1 MGLCRGLVSFT
12 IALSFYTIV
21 YTEETTLQPEPLQKN
36 HILYL
41 MRSNKITSSVD
52 LYKQYKSTLKGKHDS
67 EILEQMALI
76 LLDQGMATHDEEK
89 EVISLY
95 GASLAGVN
103 SLLDLCEIGMKSK
116 NPTTQLIAIQ
126 MAGQIQDD
134 RVNDI
139 LCKAFSS
146 DFLGIRMEA
155 ASCLAVR
162 KYLHAVG
169 YIESLMYKLPPP
181 FRCFFAEM
189 YAQIGSTEAV
199 NVLKKMI
206 HDTELFTRIAATLA
220 AAHYGR
226 DDLLKDIR
234 NAATHLN
241 PAEQEACASAIGIL
255 GDSHS
260 LEILEKM
267 ATSTDNQVKLSAY
280 LALFSLGKRNYL
292 NHIKDL
298 AKSKDLFAIY
308 SLGHIE
314 GSEDLLYDLI
324 INNPTNAD
332 RQIRF
337 NAALSLLQRKDT
349 RCLSTISELLLSKK
363 HDLGFIPHYSQGKSM
378 MHWKIIPSASVH
390 ATKDKDN
397 GILAVSLALREQT
410 LAGCLEL
417 DELSFLKIA
426 NDLFDYQ
433 QKDLIPLLMELL
445 CNLNNEHA
453 ISLLKTKAESMGAP
467 FIRNYASLALAKL
480 KVEGPYQQRIE
491 SWITTQK
498 ETEMIR
504 FRPITTKSSSE
515 TSFNYQLTPQENS
528 ALLVEALMFIAN
540 NHEEKSIDILLDVI
554 RNGHPKNHP
563 VIAGLLIKAL
573 E

>member
-1 MGLCRGLVSFT
+1 MIGCS
-12 IALSFYTIV
+12 
-21 YTEETTLQPEPLQKN
+21 EEVTPREEPLQKN
-36 HILYL
+36 HLLYL
-41 MRSNKITSSVD
+41 MRSNKITSSID
-52 LYKQYKSTLKGKHDS
+52 LYKQYQKTLKGKHDS

-89 EVISLY
+89 EFISLY
-95 GASLAGVN
+95 GASLAGIN

-116 NPTTQLIAIQ
+116 NSTTQLISIQ

-134 RVNDI
+134 RANSL

-155 ASCLAVR
+155 ASYLALR
-162 KYLHAVG
+162 RYLHAVG
-169 YIESLMYKLPPP
+169 YIESLMNKLPPP
-181 FRCFFAEM
+181 FRCYFAEM

-199 NVLKKMI
+199 NVLKRMI
-206 HDTELFTRIAATLA
+206 HDTELYTRIAATLA

-234 NAATHLN
+234 NASTHLN
-241 PAEQEACASAIGIL
+241 PAEQEACASAMGIL
-255 GDSHS
+255 EDSHS
-260 LEILEKM
+260 IEILEKI
-267 ATSTDNQVKLSAY
+267 TKSTDDQVKLAAY
-280 LALFSLGKRNYL
+280 QALFSLGKRNYL
-292 NHIKDL
+292 QQIKDL
-298 AKSKDLFAIY
+298 AKDKNLFAIY
-308 SLGHIE
+308 ALGRLE
-314 GSEDLLYDLI
+314 GGEDLLFDLLK
-324 INNPTNAD
+324 NSD
-332 RQIRF
+332 RQTRF
-337 NAALSLLQRKDT
+337 NAALSLLERRDV

-378 MHWKIIPSASVH
+378 MHWKVIPSASGY
-390 ATKDKDN
+390 ATKDKEN
-397 GILAVSLALREQT
+397 SILAVSLALREQALT
-410 LAGCLEL
+410 QCLEL
-417 DELSFLKIA
+417 DEISFLKIA
-426 NDLFDYQ
+426 NDILHYQ

-445 CNLNNEHA
+445 RNLNSENA
-453 ISLLKTKAESMGAP
+453 ISLLKAKAEEMGSP
-467 FIRNYASLALAKL
+467 FIRNYASLALTKL
-480 KVEGPYQQRIE
+480 RVEGPYKQRIE
-491 SWITTQK
+491 TWITTQK

-528 ALLVEALMFIAN
+528 ALLVESLMFIASS
-540 NHEEKSIDILLDVI
+540 HEENSIDILLDVI